1 VVPFDTAHTTLY
13 SSSKVNMPLSITVSE
28 VKHKAAYWS
37 KIATPIVFG
46 GIGARVRGEAVTYT
60 TTLGDEKLYDGPIR

>member
-1 VVPFDTAHTTLY
+1 
-13 SSSKVNMPLSITVSE
+13 MPLTITVSE

-37 KIATPIVFG
+37 KIATPIVF
-46 GIGARVRGEAVTYT
+46 GARVRGEAVTYT